1 MRPRLRGLAARDVV
15 GYEVGVT
22 FASCSSRV
30 DGTSDA
36 MSNGTTRPRH
46 PSGSVAVC
54 VLGCRSGS
62 AALARRARA
71 GRDAFVDRRA
81 ALVVACGGLAWGGRV
96 EADEIA
102 RILRDGGVPEQ
113 AIVRERSS
121 RDTFENARHAAELL
135 DAAGV
140 RKVVLVTCAWHLPRA
155 RRLFE
160 RAGLDVVDG
169 VGVPPPD
176 PPLLARAW
184 WAARERVA
192 YVKDLVRAARG

>member
-1 MRPRLRGLAARDVV
+1 
-15 GYEVGVT
+15 
-22 FASCSSRV
+22 
-30 DGTSDA
+30 
-36 MSNGTTRPRH
+36 
-46 PSGSVAVC
+46 GSVAVC

-71 GRDAFVDRRA
+71 GRDAFVDQRA

-113 AIVRERSS
+113 AVVRERSS
-121 RDTFENARHAAELL
+121 RDTWENARHAAALL
-135 DAAGV
+135 GPMGV

-160 RAGLDVVDG
+160 RAGL
-169 VGVPPPD
+169 
-176 PPLLARAW
+176 
-184 WAARERVA
+184 
-192 YVKDLVRAARG
+192 